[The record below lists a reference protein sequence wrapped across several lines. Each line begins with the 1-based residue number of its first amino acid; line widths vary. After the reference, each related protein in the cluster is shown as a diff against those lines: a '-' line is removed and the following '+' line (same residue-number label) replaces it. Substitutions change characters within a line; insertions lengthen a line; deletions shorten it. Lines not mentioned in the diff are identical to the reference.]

1 MNRWI
6 AVLLLCVAL
15 YVGIILVRG
24 FTTTVAQP
32 DRQAQQEIRT
42 QQNAVVQQQNTVA
55 QNTTHPK
62 LVVQQMGDSV
72 GNTIVNLG
80 LDFGN
85 SAPTLQKEPT
95 FEIRDA
101 NGKRI
106 YQGKFEFG

>member
-6 AVLLLCVAL
+6 VVLLLCVAL

-24 FTTTVAQP
+24 FTTVVKQP

-42 QQNAVVQQQNTVA
+42 QQNTVA
-55 QNTTHPK
+55 KQAAVHPK
-62 LVVQQMGDSV
+62 LVVQQMNDST

-80 LDFGN
+80 LDFGA
-85 SAPTLQKEPT
+85 SPPALQKEPT

-101 NGKRI
+101 KGKRI